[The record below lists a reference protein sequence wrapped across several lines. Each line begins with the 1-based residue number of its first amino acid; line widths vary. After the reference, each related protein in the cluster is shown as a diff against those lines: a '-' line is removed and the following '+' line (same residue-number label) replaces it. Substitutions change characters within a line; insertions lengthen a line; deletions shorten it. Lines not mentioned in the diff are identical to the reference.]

1 MDSASVIALAVILSA
16 SFATAM
22 TAAAYRPDDWY
33 AALRKPWW
41 TPPNWLFPL
50 AWAILY
56 ALMSA
61 SAFLVWSFAQ
71 PGEGTVP
78 LVVYAVQLGLNALW
92 SPVFFGMRR
101 MGLAYLV
108 VVSLWIAV
116 LATAVLFFPI
126 NYWAGLLLMPY
137 LVWVTVASFLNLSV
151 WRLNRTSA

>member
-1 MDSASVIALAVILSA
+1 
-16 SFATAM
+16 M